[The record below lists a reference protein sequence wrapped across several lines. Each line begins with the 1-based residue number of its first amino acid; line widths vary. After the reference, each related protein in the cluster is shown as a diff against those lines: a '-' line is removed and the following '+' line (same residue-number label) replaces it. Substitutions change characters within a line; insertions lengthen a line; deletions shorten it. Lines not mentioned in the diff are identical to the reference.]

1 MYYKLSGP
9 DLRKQTISTML
20 FLIIKNPQKEIL
32 YLAFPKQTAFRL
44 SNLPADRRS
53 HSFLHASLMAD
64 KHFKYHTHQ
73 RLVSL
78 NNSQTRELHPYQ
90 A

>member
-9 DLRKQTISTML
+9 DLRKQTIST
-20 FLIIKNPQKEIL
+20 IIKNPQKEIL
-32 YLAFPKQTAFRL
+32 YLAFPKQTTLRL

-64 KHFKYHTHQ
+64 NHFKYHTHR